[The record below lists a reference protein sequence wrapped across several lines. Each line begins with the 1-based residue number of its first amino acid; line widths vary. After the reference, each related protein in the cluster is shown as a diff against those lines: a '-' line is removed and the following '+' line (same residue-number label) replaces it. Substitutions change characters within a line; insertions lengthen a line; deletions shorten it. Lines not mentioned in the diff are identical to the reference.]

1 MTPQAGLYSV
11 PPGRCKFTTIGARSP
26 CGAIVVRK
34 GTQGSSSTSPT
45 SALGTRL
52 EEGGLA
58 WEYKGDRTWREGRRS
73 SVASWF
79 RDKACLDAQVSF
91 QLAPGDMAMVVL
103 VMLPI
108 GMVPRATTLRSVE
121 QLCGRVQYI
130 RVSALQAAQPALG
143 RPLSRGNAHKV
154 SFPDHF
160 QDLAKTAG
168 GLALARVLARSTAL
182 RSINLEGAL
191 RILSRIGAH
200 WSVCITHHRL
210 CVRPTPRVHH
220 RGQGLQGSWRG
231 VPGAAMLATARS
243 DRLRLPVA
251 LHAHN
256 QFLTRRCERC
266 FSENALGPQGVTE
279 LAEGLKAHAS
289 LQLLTMTG
297 KRAT

>member
-1 MTPQAGLYSV
+1 MHDPQAGLYSV

-121 QLCGRVQYI
+121 QLRGRVQYI
-130 RVSALQAAQPALG
+130 RVSALQAAKPALG
-143 RPLSRGNAHKV
+143 GPLSRGNAHKV
-154 SFPDHF
+154 IFPEHF
-160 QDLAKTAG
+160 QDVVKTAG

-191 RILSRIGAH
+191 RMLGPVHIGRCA
-200 WSVCITHHRL
+200 SLTIACA
-210 CVRPTPRVHH
+210 CVSPP
-220 RGQGLQGSWRG
+220 GYAIEAKDCKAL
-231 VPGAAMLATARS
+231 GAAF
-243 DRLRLPVA
+243 RLLPCLQQLV
-251 LHAHN
+251 
-256 QFLTRRCERC
+256 
-266 FSENALGPQGVTE
+266 VT
-279 LAEGLKAHAS
+279 G
-289 LQLLTMTG
+289 
-297 KRAT
+297 